1 MSSLLVF
8 DLDNTLIAT
17 TQDYTDPILE
27 MCRKVIQV
35 LGEKAPHVSQIVAM
49 EQEIDKRRVRETNP
63 STGRPYFY
71 SMERFPG
78 SLVETYNQICRKV
91 GELPLPEVQSAL
103 YEIGLGAFNER
114 RYGKNLKKGAF
125 EVIEFLRLRGDVAFL
140 LTKGDRRVQEKKIAA
155 LKARGLQ
162 FDGVCVVDDGEKQER
177 HFSEI
182 AGEFPNCVQRFS
194 VGDSYEFDIAPAI
207 AAGFYGVWLPV
218 ETWDVTGRME
228 ELRGVVRRDKCIEL
242 ASLQDLIVRCDELVT
257 LNKEVV
263 R

>member
-1 MSSLLVF
+1 
-8 DLDNTLIAT
+8 
-17 TQDYTDPILE
+17 

-114 RYGKNLKKGAF
+114 RYGKNLKNM
-125 EVIEFLRLRGDVAFL
+125 LRLKWDEKRKRSQNFDFL
-140 LTKGDRRVQEKKIAA
+140 LFQI
-155 LKARGLQ
+155 
-162 FDGVCVVDDGEKQER
+162 
-177 HFSEI
+177 HFPYS
-182 AGEFPNCVQRFS
+182 A
-194 VGDSYEFDIAPAI
+194 
-207 AAGFYGVWLPV
+207 
-218 ETWDVTGRME
+218 
-228 ELRGVVRRDKCIEL
+228 
-242 ASLQDLIVRCDELVT
+242 
-257 LNKEVV
+257 
-263 R
+263 